1 MRKWIRTK
9 ILYLRFIKLCML
21 AIYAVLVS
29 TWHSRFHKTYVY
41 RVKLSS
47 SDFWLRGYFLLF
59 LFKLVVIRP
68 LYFLRVF
75 HRDFFNKN
83 FTKHDWIIA
92 DFGGFPDSISTIFG
106 GIVFLAWV
114 CEKMKINIKLV
125 RTSCVILEQFENNTL
140 INTTNAPQL
149 KSNFPY
155 KPFIVGYALTGWEKH
170 FILSEYGHQVLSKLS
185 IKKELQEIAD
195 QWFDTH
201 IKGCQVAVHYRGT
214 DAAAGEEIS
223 LDRYPIKPEHYIN
236 YLREV
241 VSDKNR
247 IFVAS
252 DQKQFVDQMHEAFPG
267 KVFARD
273 IQRSYDNRSLHRD
286 PQYKGEQQ
294 IKNAL
299 IDLLILA
306 KTKLIYTTGSGFVY
320 ATRFFNPKI
329 KIITLDGK
337 REFRDKNVRPVSRD
351 DLYNKFYL
359 PYLEKNKVSP
369 Q

>member
-1 MRKWIRTK
+1 MT
-9 ILYLRFIKLCML
+9 LCLRFIKLCML
-21 AIYAVLVS
+21 AIYTVLVS
-29 TWHSRFHKTYVY
+29 TWHSRFHKTYMY
-41 RVKLSS
+41 RVKTSS

-59 LFKLVVIRP
+59 LFKLSVIRP
-68 LYFLRVF
+68 LHFFRHFYRN
-75 HRDFFNKN
+75 FFNKN
-83 FTKHDWIIA
+83 FTRHDWIIA
-92 DFGGFPDSISTIFG
+92 DFGIFPNNLSAIFG

-114 CEKMKINIKLV
+114 CEKMKINIELA
-125 RTSCVILEQFENNTL
+125 RSSCVIWEQFENNTL

-155 KPFIVGYALTGWEKH
+155 KPFIVGYPLTGWEKH
-170 FILSEYGHQVLSKLS
+170 FILSEYGHKVLSKLS
-185 IKKELQEIAD
+185 IKKELREIAD

-201 IKGCQVAVHYRGT
+201 IKECRIAVHYRGT
-214 DAAAGEEIS
+214 DVAAGREMAY
-223 LDRYPIKPEHYIN
+223 DRYVIKTEHYIN
-236 YLREV
+236 YLRAALGHTN
-241 VSDKNR
+241 S

-252 DQKQFVDQMHEAFPG
+252 DQAQFIDQMHETFPG

-273 IQRSYDNRSLHRD
+273 IQRSYDDRVLHFT
-286 PQYKGEQQ
+286 PEYMGEQQ
-294 IKNAL
+294 VKNAL

-337 REFRDKNVRPVSRD
+337 REFRDKNVRPASKD

-359 PYLEKNKVSP
+359 PYLEKDKV
-369 Q
+369 